1 MDEQA
6 LEAFRSD
13 LEFIR
18 RAARQTEADFG
29 RMGYALE
36 LSEYPSGFQGLCIE
50 LEAEIKVMCKYSDHR
65 LEGLLYH
72 IDVPEKVLHPMNA
85 CKNPEITAK
94 VILQRELI
102 KVVLKHLYSAKKE
115 E

>member
-6 LEAFRSD
+6 LESFRTD

-29 RMGYALE
+29 RMGYVLE
-36 LSEYPSGFQGLCIE
+36 LSEFPIGFQGLCLE
-50 LEAEIKVMCKYSDHR
+50 LEEQLRIMCKSSDHR

-72 IDVPEKVLHPMNA
+72 IDVPEKVLHPMHA

-102 KVVLKHLYSAKKE
+102 KVVLKHLYSAKKD
-115 E
+115 